1 MQFYNDQEVLSQN
14 KTSSVVLPIAK
25 VYLYFALALIIS
37 ALAAFTFP
45 YIAVAIGGAENGINV
60 YMGGIIVSALLLFP
74 LSIAMAIS
82 SFRARISSKGIG
94 ITICYIL
101 YSLAMGVL
109 LSSCFMAFEIEDIYY
124 SLFITAGAFLIMSAV
139 GFATKGRLNG
149 AISFVIGA
157 FFAVFILSLINV
169 FFFNE
174 TIYWIIS
181 FAMLFIILMY
191 VAIDTNRIKQLAQ
204 SGHLGQSNHMAI
216 YCAYMLYTDFI
227 TIFLYILRFVA
238 AFKDNQ

>member
-94 ITICYIL
+94 ITICYVL

-109 LSSCFMAFEIEDIYY
+109 LSSCFMAFEI
-124 SLFITAGAFLIMSAV
+124 
-139 GFATKGRLNG
+139 
-149 AISFVIGA
+149 
-157 FFAVFILSLINV
+157 
-169 FFFNE
+169 
-174 TIYWIIS
+174 
-181 FAMLFIILMY
+181 
-191 VAIDTNRIKQLAQ
+191 
-204 SGHLGQSNHMAI
+204 
-216 YCAYMLYTDFI
+216 
-227 TIFLYILRFVA
+227 
-238 AFKDNQ
+238 

>member
-82 SFRARISSKGIG
+82 SFRARISSKGVG
-94 ITICYIL
+94 ITICY
-101 YSLAMGVL
+101 V
-109 LSSCFMAFEIEDIYY
+109 YY

-149 AISFVIGA
+149 AISFVIGT